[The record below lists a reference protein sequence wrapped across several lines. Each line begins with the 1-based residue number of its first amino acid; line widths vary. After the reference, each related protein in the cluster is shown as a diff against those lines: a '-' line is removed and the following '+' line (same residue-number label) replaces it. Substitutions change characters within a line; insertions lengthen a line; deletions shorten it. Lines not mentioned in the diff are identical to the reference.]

1 MWSATT
7 DSRNAQNYAHVSNH
21 TLQNTKGEPIRRWND
36 RSRSRRTHKVPFIA
50 ACSHFT
56 QKNTRFRAPASS
68 PTQAPCNIH
77 AAITIGF
84 AASRGK
90 PACIYAHGNTRWQQS
105 CSHSNAICNHRFKK
119 RTELRTREQPHVA
132 EHQGRTDSTLKRSQP
147 QPPHTQGTLHR
158 RLQPLYTEKHKVS
171 CRAPASSPTQ
181 APCNIHA
188 AITIGF
194 AASRGKPACI
204 YAHGNTRWQ
213 QSCSHSNAICNHVI

>member
-1 MWSATT
+1 MANLHVSTHMATPDDNTHAAIPMRSATT
-7 DSRNAQNYAHVSNH
+7 ASRNAQNYAHMTNH

-36 RSRSRRTHKVPFIA
+36 RSRNRRTHKVPFIA

-90 PACIYAHGNTRWQQS
+90 PACIYAHGNTRWQQA
-105 CSHSNAICNHRFKK
+105 CSHSNVICNHRFKK

-132 EHQGRTDSTLKRSQP
+132 EHQGRSDSTMKRSQP
-147 QPPHTQGTLHR
+147 QPPHTHTRYPSSPPAATLRRKTQGFVL
-158 RLQPLYTEKHKVS
+158 RLPPQHKPHAIFMQPL
-171 CRAPASSPTQ
+171 Q
-181 APCNIHA
+181 
-188 AITIGF
+188 
-194 AASRGKPACI
+194 
-204 YAHGNTRWQ
+204 
-213 QSCSHSNAICNHVI
+213 